1 MKGCLS
7 TSTIVA
13 SIVLSCSLCN
23 VQAFTTPKSNCG
35 ILIQDKIP
43 LGSNMLR
50 QNRSYVQDVNYKSRN
65 NNDLTRLF
73 ARRKL
78 LSEDNLAAP
87 PDPKV
92 IEAVQS
98 LGGNDVLASDVA
110 AKAGL
115 SLSATQKSL
124 SSLASLTRGDI
135 SVSQSGDLLYSF
147 PTSIKAALSSNS
159 LRYRITN
166 IWLEKVWPNLF
177 WGIRVAFGVFLFVSI
192 ALIFST
198 LLFVQTGG
206 GSDDRDERDDRRGG
220 GGMFR
225 YGMGDFMFDLFYPRT
240 FYSPYY
246 GYYGRVDPYD
256 RRQVLEAE
264 QKEERS
270 GIFEGIYS
278 YIFGD
283 GDPNRNV
290 EEARLREASKVIRR
304 NNGAVTAEQL
314 APFCDVDDPDEMGS
328 KFLVEEGFVL
338 PIVSQLGGRPEVT
351 EDGDIIY
358 IFDDL
363 LVSARDDDDDL
374 YTNDMEYLE
383 EKSVEF
389 SRNPAIGNIAAVG
402 LGVVNLGGAIYLG
415 QVLSSPA
422 IASAQLAGIFGLV
435 QAGYPLLLAYA
446 ILFNAIPIARYVYT
460 EKTNAEISARNSA
473 RRKWKTYLEVGG
485 SKLKRKLSAARNF
498 KQKIRK
504 LGKGGEKTVFDTR
517 MNVEEVT
524 QERQRSD
531 MKKFDDLLGDD

>member
-1 MKGCLS
+1 M
-7 TSTIVA
+7 
-13 SIVLSCSLCN
+13 
-23 VQAFTTPKSNCG
+23 
-35 ILIQDKIP
+35 
-43 LGSNMLR
+43 
-50 QNRSYVQDVNYKSRN
+50 
-65 NNDLTRLF
+65 
-73 ARRKL
+73 
-78 LSEDNLAAP
+78 
-87 PDPKV
+87 
-92 IEAVQS
+92 
-98 LGGNDVLASDVA
+98 
-110 AKAGL
+110 
-115 SLSATQKSL
+115 
-124 SSLASLTRGDI
+124 
-135 SVSQSGDLLYSF
+135 
-147 PTSIKAALSSNS
+147 
-159 LRYRITN
+159 
-166 IWLEKVWPNLF
+166 
-177 WGIRVAFGVFLFVSI
+177 
-192 ALIFST
+192 
-198 LLFVQTGG
+198 QTGG
-206 GSDDRDERDDRRGG
+206 GSDDRDERDERRGG

-363 LVSARDDDDDL
+363 LVSTRGDDDDL

-389 SRNPAIGNIAAVG
+389 SRNPAIGNIAAAG

-422 IASAQLAGIFGLV
+422 IASAQLAGVFGLV

-460 EKTNAEISARNSA
+460 EKKNAEINARNSA

-524 QERQRSD
+524 QERQKAD
-531 MKKFDDLLGDD
+531 MKKFDELLGKD